1 MFSLPYLIIALIIL
15 IYFIPTVLAWD
26 KHNFWSIFTLNLL
39 LGWSFIGWVVAL
51 VWALSKDE
59 QIVKLEQNE
68 PNTFNPKTNI
78 SISDEII
85 KLNELKEKG
94 ILTDEEFNKE
104 KKKLL
109 EK

>member
-1 MFSLPYLIIALIIL
+1 MSYLIFALFFLLYFLPSIL
-15 IYFIPTVLAWD
+15 GNH